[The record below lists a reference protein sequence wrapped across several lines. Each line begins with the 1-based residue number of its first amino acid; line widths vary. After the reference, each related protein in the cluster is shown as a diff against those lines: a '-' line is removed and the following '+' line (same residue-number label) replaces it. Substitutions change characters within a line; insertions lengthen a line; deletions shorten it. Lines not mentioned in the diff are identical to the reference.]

1 MCRSYANT
9 APFYIRNFSNY
20 KSWCLWRIP
29 GTNPPWIP
37 KVDYIWVLPHRT
49 ASELA
54 VKEKIRANFI
64 IHPELAL
71 DSAILKV
78 LSLTNLLKLLCH
90 IFLQTV
96 HPVLWSL
103 IMEPTGICSWP
114 PKFRSTAKEMY
125 HIKEY
130 LENLDKGKGI
140 TQNIFSMFVIL
151 FPHLWVSFV
160 SVLAHLAMEWMLMA
174 FTLVYVSS
182 LNNQVVCLSFVLYT
196 PNIIYTFSIKEEVS
210 PHHHHVPFRDHSSPT
225 KNQTGPSG
233 SESPGNSQEG
243 TF

>member
-1 MCRSYANT
+1 M
-9 APFYIRNFSNY
+9 
-20 KSWCLWRIP
+20 
-29 GTNPPWIP
+29 
-37 KVDYIWVLPHRT
+37 DYIWVLPHRT
-49 ASELA
+49 ASEAA

-71 DSAILKV
+71 DSAILKG

-90 IFLQTV
+90 VFLQIV
-96 HPVLWSL
+96 HPVLWYL
-103 IMEPTGICSWP
+103 IMESTGICPWP
-114 PKFRSTAKEMY
+114 PKFKSTAKEMY

-140 TQNIFSMFVIL
+140 TQKIFSMFIIL
-151 FPHLWVSFV
+151 FPHLWVSFI

-196 PNIIYTFSIKEEVS
+196 PNIIYTFSIKEEVLPPTTIYLS
-210 PHHHHVPFRDHSSPT
+210 EIIVPQPRIKLGHLAV
-225 KNQTGPSG
+225 KAQTPNHRTAREFTRGDFFFFLVWFYL
-233 SESPGNSQEG
+233 QMLLI
-243 TF
+243 FV